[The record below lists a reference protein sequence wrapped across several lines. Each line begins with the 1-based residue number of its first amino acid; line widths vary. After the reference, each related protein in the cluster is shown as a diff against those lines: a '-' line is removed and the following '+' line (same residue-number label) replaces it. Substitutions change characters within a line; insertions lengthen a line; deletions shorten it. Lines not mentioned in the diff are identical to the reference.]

1 MPQKGPNPSQE
12 GGKANS
18 GPGKGGELRV
28 EFAPTSTRLPTA
40 PQNQHSMSA
49 NKGGIMRNSQ
59 RAINESDGGGRVTST
74 HLLDMSASNRES
86 IPPLSIH
93 GTPSFPRVVD
103 ILGIDEET
111 QNDPVQLL
119 DFAFLEF
126 RN

>member
-1 MPQKGPNPSQE
+1 MLCLPRAIEQFQQNQLSNTTHRLACPRKAPTPQE

-59 RAINESDGGGRVTST
+59 RLSTKATEEEGSPVHTSLT
-74 HLLDMSASNRES
+74 
-86 IPPLSIH
+86 
-93 GTPSFPRVVD
+93 
-103 ILGIDEET
+103 
-111 QNDPVQLL
+111 
-119 DFAFLEF
+119 
-126 RN
+126 